1 MSDFRFKEFA
11 VKHDR
16 SAMKVGTDGV
26 LLGAWADLPS
36 SGTVLDVGCG
46 CGLIALMTA
55 QRLSA
60 GSGAFRITGIDV
72 DEGSIA
78 DAVGNFAAS
87 PWGDRLQA
95 VQADFLSYAASLP
108 ADSVDAVLSNPP
120 YFSEDLLSPHA
131 RRNLSRHAESLP
143 FGELLRQVQR
153 LLRPGGSLAMVLP
166 PRAYAQIE
174 GLLPETAPQ
183 LCLQRLTRVY
193 FKEGKDC
200 GRLLAQ
206 WRKLSDV
213 TLSDG
218 QAGFPQVPCESS
230 LILQDPQGNYTSAYC
245 SLVRPFYTWL
255 TSN

>member
-1 MSDFRFKEFA
+1 MSDFRFKEFT
-11 VKHDR
+11 VKHDG

-26 LLGAWADLPS
+26 LLGAWAELPS
-36 SGTVLDVGCG
+36 SGTLLDVGCG

-55 QRLSA
+55 QRLCAS
-60 GSGAFRITGIDV
+60 SCAFHIVGVDV
-72 DEGSIA
+72 DEGSIK

-87 PWGDRLQA
+87 PWRDSLQA
-95 VQADFLSYAASLP
+95 VQADFLSYAATLP

-153 LLRPGGSLAMVLP
+153 LLKPGATLAMVLP

-174 GLLPETAPQ
+174 ALLPETAPC
-183 LCLQRLTRVY
+183 LRLQRLTRVY
-193 FKEGKDC
+193 FKEGKTC

-206 WRKLSDV
+206 WRKLSD
-213 TLSDG
+213 G
-218 QAGFPQVPCESS
+218 QADFQPVSCEES
-230 LILQDPQGNYTSAYC
+230 LILQDPQGNYTPAYC
-245 SLVRPFYTWL
+245 SLVRDFYTWTL
-255 TSN
+255 